1 MKLRYIFVWLLS
13 TAFLWNCKSTEQ
25 MTIHYSDQNNNH
37 YTISSGRLKYDPVT
51 EEESSS
57 GTYSGG
63 SPAEIALIKSDFKRI
78 SELAEKIMV
87 NSEGKHSRREML
99 TSMLTI
105 STKDKTV
112 SAILKKSEDR
122 SQLEALLQKLR
133 Q

>member
-1 MKLRYIFVWLLS
+1 
-13 TAFLWNCKSTEQ
+13 

-37 YTISSGRLKYDPVT
+37 YTVSSGRLKYDPVT
-51 EEESSS
+51 EKESSS

-63 SPAEIALIKSDFKRI
+63 SPAEIALKNSDFKRL

-87 NSEGKHSRREML
+87 YSEGKNSRREML

-122 SQLEALLQKLR
+122 SQLEELLQKLR